1 MFGNVDGRIQS
12 GNHKTSKNEI
22 EEKTKICEKFIPNW
36 IRYFAESFVQ
46 LS

>member
-12 GNHKTSKNEI
+12 GDHKTSKNEI
-22 EEKTKICEKFIPNW
+22 EENPKIREKFIPNW
-36 IRYFAESFVQ
+36 IRYFAASFVQ